1 MKSHAGLAVALLLS
15 SSVTA
20 YAADTLYIGGAG
32 GTKEKAFREK
42 IIPGFKAKTGVDVA
56 YIAGNSTDLLAKLK
70 AQKGRQEMSV
80 AMIDDGPMYQ
90 AVEQGLCAP
99 LQIGGSIKDVY
110 PSARMQ
116 GDKSIGIG
124 ILATG
129 IAYNKAV
136 FEKNGWPVPT
146 SWADLSDPKYK
157 QKVVIPPITNGY
169 GLHSLIMAA
178 RMNGGDEK
186 NMNPGFE
193 YFKKKV
199 APNVLAWEPSPGK
212 MAEAAS
218 NR

>member
-20 YAADTLYIGGAG
+20 YAADTLYIGVPVAPKKKHSG
-32 GTKEKAFREK
+32 KRSF
-42 IIPGFKAKTGVDVA
+42 PGLRPKTGVDVA

-99 LQIGGSIKDVY
+99 LQIEGSIKDVY

-129 IAYNKAV
+129 IA
-136 FEKNGWPVPT
+136 
-146 SWADLSDPKYK
+146 
-157 QKVVIPPITNGY
+157 
-169 GLHSLIMAA
+169 
-178 RMNGGDEK
+178 
-186 NMNPGFE
+186 
-193 YFKKKV
+193 
-199 APNVLAWEPSPGK
+199 
-212 MAEAAS
+212 
-218 NR
+218 